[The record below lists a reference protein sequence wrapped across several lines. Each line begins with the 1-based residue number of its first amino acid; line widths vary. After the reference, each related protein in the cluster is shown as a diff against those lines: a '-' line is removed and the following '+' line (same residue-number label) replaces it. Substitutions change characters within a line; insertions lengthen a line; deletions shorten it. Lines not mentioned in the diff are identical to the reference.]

1 MSTNPIPLEHGFYYH
16 IFNRGNN
23 HENIFPQQRNY
34 TYFMELWWKHTF
46 PIADTLSFGLLRNH
60 FHAAVFV
67 KYKEDLTG
75 FRESIPDTL
84 PSPRTHLDGQVA
96 GENLSGLK
104 PPSQYFANFF
114 NAYSRGVNNAIGRSG
129 ALFERPFE
137 RILVTDEAYLMR
149 LIVYIH
155 QNPQKHK
162 FVDDFRDWPY
172 TSYTELL
179 GTKETHLKRDKVLEL
194 FGGREGFVR
203 YHQEIQPQVD
213 LEDND

>member
-1 MSTNPIPLEHGFYYH
+1 MTTNPIPLEHGFYYH

-46 PIADTLSFGLLRNH
+46 PIADTLAFGLMRNH
-60 FHAAVFV
+60 FHAGVFI
-67 KYKEDLTG
+67 KYKEDL
-75 FRESIPDTL
+75 P
-84 PSPRTHLDGQVA
+84 
-96 GENLSGLK
+96 NLEK

-162 FVDDFRDWPY
+162 FVEDFRDWPY
-172 TSYTELL
+172 TSYQELL
-179 GTKETHLKRDKVLEL
+179 GTKETRLKRDEVLEL
-194 FGGREGFVR
+194 FGGRDGFVR
-203 YHQEIQPQVD
+203 YHQEIQPRVD
-213 LEDND
+213 LDDND

>member
-1 MSTNPIPLEHGFYYH
+1 MSTNPIPLEYGKFYH

-46 PIADTLSFGLLRNH
+46 QIADTYAFGLMRNH
-60 FHAAVFV
+60 FHVSTRI
-67 KYKEDLTG
+67 KDKEEL
-75 FRESIPDTL
+75 
-84 PSPRTHLDGQVA
+84 A
-96 GENLSGLK
+96 GLELK
-104 PPSQYFANFF
+104 DPSQYFANFF
-114 NAYSRGVNNAIGRSG
+114 NAYSRGLNNATGRSG

-137 RILVTDEAYLMR
+137 RIWVTDESYLLR

-172 TSYTELL
+172 TSYHELL
-179 GTKETHLKRDKVLEL
+179 ANYVTRLKRDKVMEL
-194 FGGREGFVR
+194 FGGREGFICL
-203 YHQEIQPQVD
+203 HQEIQPRID
-213 LEDND
+213 FDYEENG

>member
-1 MSTNPIPLEHGFYYH
+1 MSTNPIPLVHGFYYH

-46 PIADTLSFGLLRNH
+46 LIADTLAFGLLRNH
-60 FHAAVFV
+60 FHAAVFI
-67 KYKEDLTG
+67 KYKEDLSG
-75 FRESIPDTL
+75 LRETVADSRH
-84 PSPRTHLDGQVA
+84 SPRKRSNEDETDEDLT
-96 GENLSGLK
+96 GLK
-104 PPSQYFANFF
+104 PPSQYFSNFF

-137 RILVTDEAYLMR
+137 RRLITDEAYLMR

-179 GTKETHLKRDKVLEL
+179 GTKETRLKREKVLEL
-194 FGGREGFVR
+194 FGGRDGLVR

>member
-46 PIADTLSFGLLRNH
+46 PIADTLAFGLLRNH
-60 FHAAVFV
+60 FHASVFV
-67 KYKEDLTG
+67 KYKEDLK
-75 FRESIPDTL
+75 DTK
-84 PSPRTHLDGQVA
+84 
-96 GENLSGLK
+96 LK
-104 PPSQYFANFF
+104 DPSQYFANFF

-137 RILVTDEAYLMR
+137 RILITDEAYLMR

-162 FVDDFRDWPY
+162 FVEDFRDWPY
-172 TSYTELL
+172 TSYQELL
-179 GTKETHLKRDKVLEL
+179 GTKETRLKRDTVLEL
-194 FGGREGFVR
+194 FGGRDGFVR
-203 YHQEIQPQVD
+203 YHQEIQPRVD
-213 LEDND
+213 LDDND

>member
-1 MSTNPIPLEHGFYYH
+1 MSTNPIPLERGFYYH

-46 PIADTLSFGLLRNH
+46 PIADTLAFGLLGNH
-60 FHAAVFV
+60 FHASVFI
-67 KYKEDLTG
+67 KHKEDLKDIK
-75 FRESIPDTL
+75 RKE
-84 PSPRTHLDGQVA
+84 
-96 GENLSGLK
+96 
-104 PPSQYFANFF
+104 PSQYFANFF
-114 NAYSRGVNNAIGRSG
+114 NAYTRGVNNATGRSG

-137 RILVTDEAYLMR
+137 RILVTDESYLMR

-162 FVDDFRDWPY
+162 FADDFRDWPY
-172 TSYTELL
+172 TSYHELL
-179 GTKETHLKRDKVLEL
+179 ANYATRLQREKVMGL
-194 FGGREGFVR
+194 FGGREGFIR

-213 LEDND
+213 SDYDEIV

>member
-34 TYFMELWWKHTF
+34 TYFMELWWKHTL
-46 PIADTLSFGLLRNH
+46 PIADTLAFGLLRNH
-60 FHAAVFV
+60 FHASVFV
-67 KYKEDLTG
+67 KYKEDLKDI
-75 FRESIPDTL
+75 E
-84 PSPRTHLDGQVA
+84 
-96 GENLSGLK
+96 LK
-104 PPSQYFANFF
+104 EPSQYFANFF

-137 RILVTDEAYLMR
+137 RILVTDESYLMR

-179 GTKETHLKRDKVLEL
+179 GTKETRLKRDKVLEL
-194 FGGREGFVR
+194 FGGRDGFVR

-213 LEDND
+213 LDDEE